1 MGDGEAHPYLHNRIL
16 GHLAD
21 GISPSQGLPATVGSM
36 TDKVGRLIGGQSTV
50 EIGMTGPLLPLHT
63 VVDEMGTGTA
73 AVVLSPLTMVA
84 ATMVRGNKMV
94 DRLDHLGINPRG
106 VAVVVTV
113 GANRRDRVTKITKV
127 SSTPAKVARLVVGM
141 IRGTRGPPVDTHHL
155 HMMAGHL
162 PRIKPAAMT
171 GATEPSTPITTGAVK
186 PPTARMTGVIKRL
199 MDGAS
204 KGLLKQTSRTMQPPL
219 LKEGQTLGGL
229 SHHPHRHRTS
239 QVIDL
244 DKQSPPRRLPLPL
257 RMTLGAPV
265 RPPTHPTIRLRVGEK
280 HLLDSLGRMA
290 EIVINNLD
298 GEVVNR
304 GLNGPQ
310 VVAVAGAIN
319 RRNDLD
325 VTMGTV
331 GVAAVIT
338 AMINLGVETVAAAT
352 TARGVVIILVAMTTV
367 LAVHGAVTTVAHAMT
382 IVGVATTTM
391 PTLPLGATPMTSLGV
406 VGVVNVPTS
415 SGMAA
420 MTRGKPVLLETP
432 QGTGSHLQVHH
443 ARHRVGMI
451 PGERALALN
460 LLH

>member
-1 MGDGEAHPYLHNRIL
+1 
-16 GHLAD
+16 
-21 GISPSQGLPATVGSM
+21 M

-50 EIGMTGPLLPLHT
+50 EIDMTGPLLPLHT

-113 GANRRDRVTKITKV
+113 GANRRDRVIKITKV
-127 SSTPAKVARLVVGM
+127 SSTPAKVDRLVVGM
-141 IRGTRGPPVDTHHL
+141 IRGTRGPPVDTRHL
-155 HMMAGHL
+155 HMMSGYL
-162 PRIKPAAMT
+162 PRTKPAAMT
-171 GATEPSTPITTGAVK
+171 GATKPPTPITTGAVK
-186 PPTARMTGVIKRL
+186 PPTARMTGVTKRL

-204 KGLLKQTSRTMQPPL
+204 KGLLEQTSRTMQPPL

-244 DKQSPPRRLPLPL
+244 DNRSPPRRLPLPL

-310 VVAVAGAIN
+310 VVVVVAGAIN

-352 TARGVVIILVAMTTV
+352 TARGVVIMLVAMTTV
-367 LAVHGAVTTVAHAMT
+367 LAVHGAVATVAHAMT
-382 IVGVATTTM
+382 ILGVATTTM
-391 PTLPLGATPMTSLGV
+391 PTLPLGATLMASLGV
-406 VGVVNVPTS
+406 VVGVNVPTNL
-415 SGMAA
+415 GMAA
-420 MTRGKPVLLETP
+420 MTRGKPVLL
-432 QGTGSHLQVHH
+432 GTLQ
-443 ARHRVGMI
+443 
-451 PGERALALN
+451 
-460 LLH
+460 